1 MLAWSNGLGYTPFD
15 MSFTA
20 SPAKQ
25 KVRDIITKEVD
36 LMNQNLDNVSFVT
49 LTDKDTTH
57 EQAIS
62 DLGVD
67 EILCIN
73 KNKDIIDWIKY
84 DFEDHGSSLYQARAV
99 RADINNWVQMSP
111 RHINS
116 FIWFDFCG
124 LACAWNDWLNA
135 MHQSRFC
142 PNTTI
147 AVTFCASLRGNG
159 GTEWLKNFKSAS
171 GRTDDKV
178 FLKNNISEEQIKKLS
193 ADKLCTKIYAQVLM
207 DVIRRELEFTGGHDY
222 DSFVC
227 TKALAYTNQ
236 GATMFTLVFKNAS
249 PETLLHCSRSN
260 RKEVEK
266 LTFIEDNP
274 VLKLSPKVSTENAI
288 KIYQYAQTELGLKA
302 KDLTHIANTYL
313 NGCGKLAHLTRKSQ
327 GATVSTE

>member
-73 KNKDIIDWIKY
+73 KNKDIVDWLKSELW
-84 DFEDHGSSLYQARAV
+84 DEDSCLYMARAIKS
-99 RADINNWVQMSP
+99 DINKWVQMAP
-111 RHINS
+111 KHINS

-124 LACAWNDWLNA
+124 LASSWTPFLDGLNN
-135 MHQSRFC
+135 SRFC
-142 PNTTI
+142 KNSKI
-147 AVTFCASLRGNG
+147 AVTFCASTRGSGN
-159 GTEWLKNFKSAS
+159 WLDDLKEEFSKDQLEKLNS
-171 GRTDDKV
+171 TD
-178 FLKNNISEEQIKKLS
+178 KLS
-193 ADKLCTKIYAQVLM
+193 TKVLAQILM
-207 DVIRRELEFTGGHDY
+207 DQICEDLVHSQLC
-222 DSFVC
+222 C
-227 TKALAYTNQ
+227 TQAVAYTSM
-236 GATMFTLVFKNAS
+236 GGTMFTLVFAHEDKVAKGKT
-249 PETLLHCSRSN
+249 E
-260 RKEVEK
+260 
-266 LTFIEDNP
+266 LTYIENNP

-313 NGCGKLAHLTRKSQ
+313 NGYGKLAHLTRKSQ

>member
-1 MLAWSNGLGYTPFD
+1 

-62 DLGVD
+62 KLGVD

-73 KNKDIIDWIKY
+73 KNKDIIDWIKC
-84 DFEDHGSSLYQARAV
+84 DFEDHLDCSFYQARALKT
-99 RADINNWVQMSP
+99 DINNWVQMSP

-124 LACAWNDWLNA
+124 LASSWTPFLDGIYN
-135 MHQSRFC
+135 SRFC
-142 PNTTI
+142 KNSKI
-147 AVTFCASLRGNG
+147 AVTFCASTRGSGN
-159 GTEWLKNFKSAS
+159 WLDDLKEDFSKDQLEKLNS
-171 GRTDDKV
+171 TD
-178 FLKNNISEEQIKKLS
+178 KLS
-193 ADKLCTKIYAQVLM
+193 TKVLAQVLM
-207 DVIRRELEFTGGHDY
+207 DQICEKLYGSDF
-222 DSFVC
+222 SC
-227 TKALAYTNQ
+227 TDAVAYTSM
-236 GATMFTLVFKNAS
+236 GGTMFTLVFAHEDKVAKGKT
-249 PETLLHCSRSN
+249 E
-260 RKEVEK
+260 
-266 LTFIEDNP
+266 LTYIENNP
-274 VLKLSPKVSTENAI
+274 VLKLSPKVSEENAI

-313 NGCGKLAHLTRKSQ
+313 NGYGKLAHLTRKSQ